1 MLSGGNDEGAFT
13 LSSSGQLS
21 LTETLDREVQ
31 EKYILLITATD
42 SGMTALKAADSILKC
57 LALFKQKIILCRL
70 SRLMFQ
76 YSRIN
81 CLHLNS
87 FHV

>member
-42 SGMTALKAADSILKC
+42 SGMTALKVSSC
-57 LALFKQKIILCRL
+57 EG
-70 SRLMFQ
+70 SR
-76 YSRIN
+76 
-81 CLHLNS
+81 
-87 FHV
+87 